1 MVTSEVSQLT
11 GECNAWIDNLKKYR
25 HEFTEL
31 NEQLPSIAGRQTN
44 KDILLEIEHLHNQ
57 LHIQLVNIHDL
68 KQKIKM
74 HNNLIALEKAGNN
87 GRIPESLLQRH
98 EELFDEYQT
107 LENMLSELKSRY
119 SEFLKFVE

>member
-87 GRIPESLLQRH
+87 GRISESLLQRH